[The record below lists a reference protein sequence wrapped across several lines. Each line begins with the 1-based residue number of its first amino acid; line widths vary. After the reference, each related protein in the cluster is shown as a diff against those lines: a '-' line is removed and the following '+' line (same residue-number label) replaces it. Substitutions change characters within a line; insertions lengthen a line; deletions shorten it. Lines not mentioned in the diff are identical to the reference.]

1 MLLLYREKWKA
12 GKYFMYIWIH
22 MSTSWWIDVI
32 PDVVLTHWDQM
43 THIGVSKLTIIGSD
57 HGLLSC
63 RHQANIWTKAG
74 ILLIRNLKTGS
85 S

>member
-1 MLLLYREKWKA
+1 MLLLYRENWKA

-22 MSTSWWIDVI
+22 MSTFWWIDVI
-32 PDVVLTHWDQM
+32 PDEVLTHWDQM

-63 RHQANIWTKAG
+63 QHQANIWTKAG